1 MGIWEAIQK
10 EIVDKPEIS
19 AELRTSWREQES
31 MVLTLENTKTKQ
43 KTERG
48 FCTEEGGTE
57 ERMKD
62 IVREMLLR
70 LDMEQNRDE
79 NEKKKEYLKRY
90 HSAVLAEK
98 AIQQEIDELR
108 MDKMYPMLIQDG
120 MPHGSSCGDL
130 SEYAAQLDGLLA
142 DLKEQMEKR
151 ISIRREITQKIEQM
165 QDETEKMVL
174 RLRYIHWLRWEQIAE
189 RMGYGWAQVHRIH
202 GKALANFKMK

>member
-1 MGIWEAIQK
+1 
-10 EIVDKPEIS
+10 
-19 AELRTSWREQES
+19 
-31 MVLTLENTKTKQ
+31 
-43 KTERG
+43 
-48 FCTEEGGTE
+48 
-57 ERMKD
+57 
-62 IVREMLLR
+62 
-70 LDMEQNRDE
+70 MEQNRDE

-120 MPHGSSCGDL
+120 MPHGNSCGDL

-165 QDETEKMVL
+165 QDETEKIVL
-174 RLRYIHWLRWEQIAE
+174 RLRYIHWIRWEQIAE